1 MPFANTY
8 TLVRHIE
15 AAHIQLRTYE
25 CQFCN
30 KTFKTQSQKADHTKK
45 MHLTQHPTITTDLT
59 TPFEFM
65 NWNQMSIQIYE
76 QLRLNNFIDLVRGL
90 TYVNYQK
97 DWENWCLGKH
107 WMIKNGTGQEIG

>member
-1 MPFANTY
+1 MTDENSGKLMCTLCQMPFANTY

-65 NWNQMSIQIYE
+65 N
-76 QLRLNNFIDLVRGL
+76 
-90 TYVNYQK
+90 
-97 DWENWCLGKH
+97 
-107 WMIKNGTGQEIG
+107 